1 MQRLI
6 HIIFSILLIASLC
19 IGCSSSQKPA
29 SNASS
34 SSKLHTITAPK
45 AGKIIGLIVEKG
57 ERISKDQ
64 PLFAMADEQLSKDL
78 AKCSADLAAAEAKL
92 KVMQNGTASPNTANI
107 PALKARQQ
115 KAQENAAK
123 MERLLAIGG
132 ISRAKA
138 DAARQELQQ
147 ANNALAAAQQQTESS
162 KPASPEAIEAQQK
175 EISSLRSKPNV
186 FISKQQENEVL
197 CPATGIVKEIKV
209 ANGAEVKELDVV
221 LVLEEVKE

>member
-6 HIIFSILLIASLC
+6 HIIFSVFLIASLC
-19 IGCSSSQKPA
+19 IGCSSSQKA
-29 SNASS
+29 TSNANS

-45 AGKIIGLIVEKG
+45 TGKIVGLIVEKG

-78 AKCSADLAAAEAKL
+78 EKSSADLAAAEAKL
-92 KVMQNGTASPNTANI
+92 KVMQNGTAVPNTANI

-175 EISSLRSKPNV
+175 EISSLKAKQNV
-186 FISKQQENEVL
+186 LISKQQENEVL
-197 CPATGIVKEIKV
+197 CPATGVINDIKVSNGTYVKERQI
-209 ANGAEVKELDVV
+209 V
-221 LVLEEVKE
+221 LVLEEAKE

>member
-1 MQRLI
+1 
-6 HIIFSILLIASLC
+6 
-19 IGCSSSQKPA
+19 
-29 SNASS
+29 
-34 SSKLHTITAPK
+34 
-45 AGKIIGLIVEKG
+45 
-57 ERISKDQ
+57 
-64 PLFAMADEQLSKDL
+64 MADEQLSKEL
-78 AKCSADLAAAEAKL
+78 EKSNADLAAAEAKL
-92 KVMQNGTASPNTANI
+92 KVMQNGTAVPNTANI

-147 ANNALAAAQQQTESS
+147 ANNALAAAQQQTETS

-175 EISSLRSKPNV
+175 EISSLKAKQNV
-186 FISKQQENEVL
+186 LSSKQQENEVL
-197 CPATGIVKEIKV
+197 CPATCIIKEIKV
-209 ANGAEVKELDVV
+209 VNGAKVKAQDVV